1 MAIQKSQERV
11 DSLRIQETEPWAI
24 LRSGLVSQIG
34 AEKEAIVWPDSRYW
48 QNPAS
53 FFVENLGMRPWD
65 KQIEIAESLRDHDR
79 VTAATSH
86 KTGKSAIAASLAL
99 WFYSSVDDARI
110 IMTSSTLRQVQEILW
125 REMTIRWRHA
135 RRGQCVH
142 CANLEKWSR
151 KETPC
156 PHGNPLVGEF
166 SSVAMT
172 GIVAQDMREIKG
184 FTAQD
189 AEKMAGISSP
199 ALLYICDEASGVADQ
214 IFAAIEG
221 NRAGGAKI
229 LLLGNPTRNDGEFYL
244 SHHEKSY
251 HRITVSAYQTPNAV
265 AGWKVI
271 PGLAT
276 REWIEEKLE
285 DWGED
290 SAEFMVRALG
300 KFAVGEEGCTISLQL
315 ISDSQDRWQDTPA
328 EGRLYI
334 GVDVAGPGQQGD
346 ETVISTRRGFRHLTM
361 VAHRGL
367 TEEGILTNIL
377 GTINDSYS
385 PGEPIPVVVVDVEGD
400 IGNKVHNVINAHLE
414 ACPGEFV
421 YVPLRASHNAVKM
434 PRVYEKIRDDMWAN
448 MVRWLRAGGAVL
460 SDSKLS
466 QELHYPKWEQSPRSP
481 KMKLVPKDVI
491 RKRLKRSPDRAES
504 LELACWE
511 PGDLE
516 ERVLEV
522 QDNMQQKVNP
532 DYDPEVESPK
542 ELDVYAG
549 ASQWG

>member
-1 MAIQKSQERV
+1 VAIQKSQERV
-11 DSLRIQETEPWAI
+11 DSLKIKETEPWAI
-24 LRSGLVSQIG
+24 IRSQILAQSG
-34 AEKEAIVWPDSRYW
+34 GERSTVVWPDARYW
-48 QNPAS
+48 GNPAS
-53 FFVENLGMRPWD
+53 FFVDNLGMRPWS
-65 KQIEIAESLRDHDR
+65 KQIEIAEALRDHDR
-79 VTAATSH
+79 VTVATSH
-86 KTGKSAIAASLAL
+86 KIGKSAIAASIGA
-99 WFYSSVDDARI
+99 WFYSSVDDARV

-135 RRGQCVH
+135 KRGQCVH
-142 CANLEKWSR
+142 CANLER
-151 KETPC
+151 YTRREIPC
-156 PHGNPLVGEF
+156 PHGHPLVGEF

-172 GIVAQDMREIKG
+172 GLVASDMREIKG

-199 ALLYICDEASGVADQ
+199 ALLYICDEASGVADA

-244 SHHEKSY
+244 SHHEKTY
-251 HRITVSAYQTPNAV
+251 HRITVSAYETPNAV

-271 PGLAT
+271 PGLAE
-276 REWIEEKLE
+276 RSWIEEKIE

-300 KFAVGEEGCTISLQL
+300 KFAVGEEGCTLSLQI
-315 ISDSQDRWQDTPA
+315 ISEAQERWAETPA
-328 EGRLYI
+328 EGRLYV

-346 ETVISTRRGFRHLTM
+346 ETVISTRRGMRHLTM

-367 TEEGILTNIL
+367 TEEAILTNIL
-377 GTINDSYS
+377 GTINDGYE

-400 IGNKVHNVINAHLE
+400 VGNKVHNVIQAYMVE
-414 ACPGEFV
+414 CPGSFV
-421 YVPLRASHNAVKM
+421 YVPLRASHNAVKK
-434 PRVYEKIRDDMWAN
+434 PRVYEKIRDDMWYN
-448 MVRWLRAGGAVL
+448 MTHWLRSGGAIL
-460 SDSKLS
+460 SDPKLA
-466 QELHYPKWEQSPRSP
+466 QELHFPKWEQSPRSP
-481 KMKLVPKDVI
+481 KMKLTPKDVI

-516 ERVLEV
+516 EREMDV
-522 QDNMQQKVNP
+522 QENMQQKVKP
-532 DYDPEVESPK
+532 DYDPEIEDTR
-542 ELDVYAG
+542 EIDVYAG